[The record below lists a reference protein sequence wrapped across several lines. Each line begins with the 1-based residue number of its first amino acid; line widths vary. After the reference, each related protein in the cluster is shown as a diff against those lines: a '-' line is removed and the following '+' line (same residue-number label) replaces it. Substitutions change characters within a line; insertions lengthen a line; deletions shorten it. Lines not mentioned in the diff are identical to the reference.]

1 MRHGRCGGVALRF
14 LLRLRIPAAAA
25 GAQEQCQWSAVL
37 GMCARAARGTPPLPP
52 FFVVNAATF
61 GRVNAYARWS
71 LVQLKLSSWVL
82 ACAFYGLLVSYKTLD
97 TICLLLLKLVRR
109 VPELIQ
115 LNAKC

>member
-37 GMCARAARGTPPLPP
+37 GMCARAARGTPPLLP

-61 GRVNAYARWS
+61 GRVNAYARRS
-71 LVQLKLSSWVL
+71 LVQLKLVVL
-82 ACAFYGLLVSYKTLD
+82 LALFGLLMSYWTLATGSTSTTLAVAQRPCWLED
-97 TICLLLLKLVRR
+97 LL
-109 VPELIQ
+109 
-115 LNAKC
+115 N